1 MNIDANVSND
11 DILLKQFV
19 SPNLYVYFRLK
30 APDLEPQELKS
41 RLTELLKFLL
51 MSHKFPGNILF
62 GRDLDDLWHL
72 WIMQTKQ
79 YEAFCRATETG
90 RFIQHDSNDYPREHL
105 SWDEAE
111 QCATAM
117 KAEKEEIGAVRPLPP
132 TDTPEFEEGVQRMLS
147 FFASYVCSYGPL
159 RAENVKYWPPV
170 ARMLRRLNWS
180 VEEFNA
186 FLLAQTATATMPA
199 EAAHA

>member
-1 MNIDANVSND
+1 MSTEEKMTADE
-11 DILLKQFV
+11 ILFREFV

-30 APDLEPQELKS
+30 APELEPQELKTQ
-41 RLTELLKFLL
+41 LTELLKFLL

-62 GRDLDDLWHL
+62 GRDLDELWHL

-90 RFIQHDSNDYPREHL
+90 RFIQHDSNDYPHMHV

-111 QCATAM
+111 QVAIAM
-117 KAEKEEIGAVRPLPP
+117 KAEKDAIGVVRPLPAI
-132 TDTPEFEEGVQRMLS
+132 DTPEFQENTQRMLS
-147 FFASYVCSYGPL
+147 FFASYVLSYGPL
-159 RAENVKYWPPV
+159 KAENVKYWPPV

-180 VEEFNA
+180 VDEFNA
-186 FLLAQTATATMPA
+186 FLLAQVNAAATPQ
-199 EAAHA
+199 EVAHA

>member
-1 MNIDANVSND
+1 MNIEDRLTD
-11 DILLKQFV
+11 DEVLLRQFV

-30 APDLEPQELKS
+30 VPELEPAELKT
-41 RLTELLKFLL
+41 RLTELIKFLL

-79 YEAFCRATETG
+79 YDAFCRATESG
-90 RFIQHDSNDYPREHL
+90 RLIHHDSNDYPQVHL
-105 SWDEAE
+105 NWNDAE
-111 QCATAM
+111 QLAASM
-117 KAEKEEIGAVRPLPP
+117 KAEKDEVGPVRPPP
-132 TDTPEFEEGVQRMLS
+132 PIDTPEFQENVQRMLS
-147 FFASYVCSYGPL
+147 FFTSYVLSYGPL
-159 RAENVKYWPPV
+159 KAENVRYWPPV

-186 FLLAQTATATMPA
+186 FLLAQANAATAGA
-199 EAAHA
+199 ETAHA